1 MAEYF
6 NRLEALIGTS
16 NLEKLN
22 NATVAIVGLGGVGAT
37 ACLAL
42 ARSGVG
48 NIIIQDFD
56 IVNESNF
63 NRQVIANLDTLGK
76 YKVDAME
83 EMIKKINSSCKV
95 VKINEKFDDDSSLFN
110 HQFSYLIDAIDSL
123 DNKFLLIKKCLN
135 KNIKFISSMGTAKKL
150 DIKKLDIIDINK
162 TTYDPLAKIIRKK
175 MRDEN
180 LKCHFKVLSSTEEP
194 LKSDILGSY
203 MPVTSTAGLML
214 ADYIIKE
221 IINN

>member
-1 MAEYF
+1 MSEYF
-6 NRLEALIGTS
+6 NRLSALIGNE
-16 NLEKLN
+16 NLNKLN
-22 NATVAIVGLGGVGAT
+22 SSTVAVIGLGGVGGT
-37 ACLAL
+37 ACLTL

-63 NRQVIANLDTLGK
+63 NRQVIANIESLGK

-83 EMIKKINSSCKV
+83 EIIKKINPSCNV
-95 VKINEKFDDDSSLFN
+95 IKINEKFDDNSSLFN

-135 KNIKFISSMGTAKKL
+135 KDIKFISSMGTAKKL

-175 MRDEN
+175 MRDED
-180 LKCHFKVLSSTEEP
+180 LKAHFKVLSSTEEP
-194 LKSDILGSY
+194 LKSDVLGSY

>member
-1 MAEYF
+1 MSEYF
-6 NRLEALIGTS
+6 NRLSALIGNE
-16 NLEKLN
+16 NLNKLN
-22 NATVAIVGLGGVGAT
+22 SSTVAVVGLGGVGGT
-37 ACLAL
+37 ACLTL

-63 NRQVIANLDTLGK
+63 NRQVIANIDSLGK

-83 EMIKKINSSCKV
+83 EMIKRINPSCNV
-95 VKINEKFDDDSSLFN
+95 IKINEKFDDNSSLFN

-123 DNKFLLIKKCLN
+123 DNKFLLIKKCLY

-175 MRDEN
+175 MRDED
-180 LKCHFKVLSSTEEP
+180 LKAHFKVLSSTEEP

-203 MPVTSTAGLML
+203 MPVTSAAGLML
-214 ADYIIKE
+214 ADYIIKK